1 MTDGERKLN
10 ESDAALLSVVID
22 DNEIRGSGWAK
33 SLAGGF
39 KLVGRVVAPPPLPPP
54 LASGVFSGRE
64 CQAWRSAFLCW
75 SMAGSMWM

>member
-10 ESDAALLSVVID
+10 ESDASLLSIVID

-54 LASGVFSGRE
+54 LASGVSPAVNVKPGVRPSF
-64 CQAWRSAFLCW
+64 
-75 SMAGSMWM
+75 AGPWQDLS